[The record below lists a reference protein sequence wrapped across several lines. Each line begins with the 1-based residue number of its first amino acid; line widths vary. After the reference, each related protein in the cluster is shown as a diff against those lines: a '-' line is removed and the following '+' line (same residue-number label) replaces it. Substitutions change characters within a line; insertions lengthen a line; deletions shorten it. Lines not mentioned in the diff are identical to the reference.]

1 MARQARQIL
10 YASDRTA
17 ARLLDMT
24 PSEFRDLVN
33 AGALPRPHRI
43 GTHERWRVEDLDA
56 ILRGAAFRPQDDFT
70 L

>member
-1 MARQARQIL
+1 MARPTAQIL

-33 AGALPRPHRI
+33 AGALPRPSRI
-43 GTHERWRVEDLDA
+43 GTLERWNVEDLEA
-56 ILRGAAFRPQDDFT
+56 ILRGTVLKPQDDFS